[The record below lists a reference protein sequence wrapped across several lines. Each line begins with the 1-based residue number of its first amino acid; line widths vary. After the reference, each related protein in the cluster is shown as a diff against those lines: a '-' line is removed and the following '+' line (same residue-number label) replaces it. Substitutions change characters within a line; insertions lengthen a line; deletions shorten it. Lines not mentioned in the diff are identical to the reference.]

1 MSTDNT
7 FFVNGGPIAGVN
19 LTDVSTTAR
28 FPVGTVCDGTNSS
41 KWEYVLAV
49 SGIAQYNAVCI
60 NGSGGAVPSTTA
72 LAASIRKIGFAQT
85 AIASGSYGW
94 VARSGFGLTVML
106 AASCAAGAQLY
117 TTATAGTL
125 DDAVVTAGVLPGAIC
140 IVAASAGGV
149 TNTTVTVAAPGLA
162 VSAAPGT

>member
-7 FFVNGGPIAGVN
+7 HFADGDSFVGVN
-19 LTDVSTTAR
+19 LTNTSTTAE
-28 FPVGTVCDGTNSS
+28 FPVGTIVNGSKSS
-41 KWEYVLAV
+41 RWEYVQAI

-60 NGSGGAVPSTTA
+60 NGSGGAAPSTTA
-72 LAASIRKIGFAQT
+72 HAASMKKVGFAQV

-94 VARSGFGLTVML
+94 VARQGYQLTVML

-125 DDAVVTAGVLPGAIC
+125 DDAVVTAAAVPGAVC
-140 IVAASAGGV
+140 TVAASGGGV
-149 TNTTVTVAAPGLA
+149 TNTTIMAAQPSVIISQA
-162 VSAAPGT
+162 VGA

>member
-7 FFVNGGPIAGVN
+7 FFAIGGPLAGVN
-19 LTDVSTTAR
+19 LTNTSTTAE
-28 FPVGTVCDGTNSS
+28 FPVGTIVKGTKSS
-41 KWEYVLAV
+41 MWEYVQAL

-60 NGSGGAVPSTTA
+60 NGSGNAAPSTTA
-72 LAASIRKIGFAQT
+72 HAVSMKKVGFAQV

-94 VARSGFGLTVML
+94 VARSGFQLTVML

-125 DDAVVTAGVLPGAIC
+125 DDAVVTAAAIPGAIC
-140 IVAASAGGV
+140 TVAASAGGV
-149 TNTTVTVAAPGLA
+149 TNTTIMAAQPS
-162 VSAAPGT
+162 VVISQAAGS